1 MDQYDVVVGLTEA
14 LRAAKKAGDEER
26 AKLLYSTLSQ
36 EVHSLGLGI
45 PGSREVAPAV
55 IHFNG
60 NFDPEALTALG
71 VRTAQPR

>member
-14 LRAAKKAGDEER
+14 LRAARKTGNEER
-26 AKLLYSTLSQ
+26 ARLLHATLAQ

-45 PGSREVAPAV
+45 PRSQEVSPAL

-60 NFDPEALTALG
+60 NFDTEALAALG
-71 VRTAQPR
+71 VRTEHSR